1 MIIQRDKSA
10 LIKEVKSILI
20 LPMQSDE
27 RIPVYQQ
34 IITVRTAQG
43 ETFELLLQAPKKRN
57 LAFRKPPKSN
67 WLEPL
72 IYIPDEDIPY

>member
-10 LIKEVKSILI
+10 LIKDVKSILI

-27 RIPVYQQ
+27 RMPVYQQ
-34 IITVRTAQG
+34 IISIRTAKD

-57 LAFRKPPKSN
+57 LAFRKPPKSH
-67 WLEPL
+67 WREPL

>member
-1 MIIQRDKSA
+1 MIIQRERA
-10 LIKEVKSILI
+10 TLIKDVKSILI
-20 LPMQSDE
+20 LPMQSDD

-34 IITVRTAQG
+34 IITVRTVQN
-43 ETFELLLQAPKKRN
+43 ETFEFLLQAPKKRN

-72 IYIPDEDIPY
+72 IYIPDEDLPY

>member
-10 LIKEVKSILI
+10 LIKDVKSILI
-20 LPMQSDE
+20 LPMQSDD
-27 RIPVYQQ
+27 RMPVYQQ
-34 IITVRTAQG
+34 IITVRTAQD

-57 LAFRKPPKSN
+57 LTFRKPPKSN